1 MAGVLIE
8 LRIATSRHILQYL
21 SEMALFQRKH
31 GGCLSR
37 SLRSSVLGLTLLF
50 PLSALAEEPVA
61 EKKTLVNYIDPVIDV
76 PREYVSEKFVNFA
89 GKMDSFFGN
98 ELNYQESNKSVLQFD
113 LTRLFEQESS
123 HNIVLSYRVKLHL
136 PAAEKRL
143 HLLLETNPDKNLP
156 GATGTQVRQGK
167 ASIFK
172 EVAAPDSYSAALRFE
187 NVPDS
192 PWRFSAD
199 TGIKLEG
206 VSLQP
211 FARTRGSFTEPV
223 GPVQLRLA
231 ESLFWFNTIGAGEN
245 TQFDAEY
252 FFGNPLMFR
261 ATSSATWLHDK
272 QNFDLRQD
280 FSLYQTLDEQASLLY
295 QLSAI
300 GVSSPKTEVSEYV
313 ALLLYRRRFL
323 RDWMFVEL
331 SPQLHYPKEQ
341 DYRANSQFVAR
352 LEILFSK

>member
-1 MAGVLIE
+1 ML
-8 LRIATSRHILQYL
+8 
-21 SEMALFQRKH
+21 
-31 GGCLSR
+31 
-37 SLRSSVLGLTLLF
+37 
-50 PLSALAEEPVA
+50 
-61 EKKTLVNYIDPVIDV
+61 DV
-76 PREYVSEKFVNFA
+76 PREYVSQKFVDFA
-89 GKMDSFFGN
+89 GRVDGFFGN
-98 ELNYQESNKSVLQFD
+98 DLNYQESNKSVLQFD
-113 LTRLFEQESS
+113 LTRLIEQGTG
-123 HNIVLSYRVKLHL
+123 HNAVLSYRAKLHL
-136 PAAEKRL
+136 PTAEKRL

-156 GATGTQVRQGK
+156 GATGTQVQQGK
-167 ASIFK
+167 ASIFR
-172 EVAAPDSYSAALRFE
+172 EVTAPDSYSAALRFE
-187 NVPDS
+187 NAEDS

-211 FARTRGSFTEPV
+211 FARSRGSFTEPV

-231 ESLFWFNTIGAGEN
+231 ESLFWFNTVGAGEN

-252 FFGNPLMFR
+252 FFSEPLLFR

-280 FSLYQTLDEQASLLY
+280 LSLYQVLDEHASLLY

-300 GVSSPKTEVSEYV
+300 GVSKPQTEVSEYV
-313 ALLLYRRRFL
+313 ALLLYRQRFL

-331 SPQLHYPKEQ
+331 SPQLHYPKVN
-341 DYRANSQFVAR
+341 DYRSVAQFVVR